1 MSNSENRNQIIASNI
16 KKYIKEKGMTQKEL
30 AKEVGISPSTMSDY
44 MNLRSNPSHGVI
56 QRIANFFGVLKTD
69 IDSTY
74 KEKSDITNIYNQ
86 LNQGR
91 QLRVYNFAK
100 NQLEEQNKKKTVL
113 TYGQTAAGEPIVYSD
128 DIVEEKEVSNI
139 PKGADCALVVRG
151 DSMEPEFHDGSV
163 VFYKSQ
169 PALDNGEIGVF
180 EIDGEAVTMKRIEYD
195 YDNKKIL
202 LQSLNKKYEDLIFK
216 NDQIRILGKVVK

>member
-1 MSNSENRNQIIASNI
+1 MSNAENRNQIIASNI